1 MALVA
6 TILRL
11 FNLGV
16 KRIPNIWILDEE
28 AEAGTS
34 RVHRT
39 TTGYE

>member
-16 KRIPNIWILDEE
+16 KRIPNIWILDE
-28 AEAGTS
+28 AGAGTS
-34 RVHRT
+34 RMHRA